1 MSDNMKN
8 PNINNNPVEMHVAG
22 VDGCRGGWLCVDE
35 RDGELTGRIFNTFK
49 ELLDA
54 LPTASIVAVDIPIG
68 LPEQGKRECDIAAR
82 YHLGRPRASSVFPTP
97 ALGILHEEIYSVANL
112 KHRDIDG
119 RGLSRQAF
127 AILPKIRDVNL
138 LLQPNPALQQRVREI
153 HPEVCFAFWNWGVP
167 MQHRK
172 ASREGQAERVKLI
185 DAEWP
190 GQRQA
195 ILDSLQGSFEYDD
208 LNDAFAALWTARR
221 IAQGT
226 ARVLGTQPI
235 DKYGLRM
242 EMWA

>member
-1 MSDNMKN
+1 
-8 PNINNNPVEMHVAG
+8 MHVVGA
-22 VDGCRGGWLCVDE
+22 DGCRAGWLCVEE
-35 RDGELTGRIFNTFK
+35 RKGHLTGCIFNSFST
-49 ELLDA
+49 LLAA
-54 LPTASIVAVDIPIG
+54 LPSASVIAIDIPIG
-68 LPEQGKRECDIAAR
+68 LPEQGKRDCDVAAR
-82 YHLGRPRASSVFPTP
+82 RALSPTRTSSVFPSP
-97 ALGILHEEIYSVANL
+97 VLGILHEEKYSVANL

-127 AILPKIRDVNL
+127 AILPKIREVNVR
-138 LLQPNPALQQRVREI
+138 LQPNPALQQRVREV

-167 MQHRK
+167 MKHRK
-172 ASREGQAERVKLI
+172 ASREGQAERVQLI

-221 IAQGT
+221 IAQGI
-226 ARVLGTQPI
+226 ARVLGSQSI
-235 DKYGLRM
+235 DKYGIRM

>member
-1 MSDNMKN
+1 
-8 PNINNNPVEMHVAG
+8 
-22 VDGCRGGWLCVDE
+22 
-35 RDGELTGRIFNTFK
+35 
-49 ELLDA
+49 
-54 LPTASIVAVDIPIG
+54 
-68 LPEQGKRECDIAAR
+68 
-82 YHLGRPRASSVFPTP
+82 
-97 ALGILHEEIYSVANL
+97 
-112 KHRDIDG
+112 
-119 RGLSRQAF
+119 
-127 AILPKIRDVNL
+127 
-138 LLQPNPALQQRVREI
+138 
-153 HPEVCFAFWNWGVP
+153 

-226 ARVLGTQPI
+226 ARVLGSRSI